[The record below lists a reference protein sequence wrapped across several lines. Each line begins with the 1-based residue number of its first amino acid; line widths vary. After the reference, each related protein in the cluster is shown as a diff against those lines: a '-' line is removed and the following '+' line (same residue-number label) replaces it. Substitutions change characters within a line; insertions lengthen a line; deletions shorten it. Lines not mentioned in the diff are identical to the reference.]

1 MKIFAYALRPYD
13 ELGYLDALS
22 RELGFEYDW
31 TADYPT
37 LENAGLAAGA
47 DGVCIITNPM
57 TPDLLAA
64 YRELDVRG
72 LATRSIGYDH
82 IDLLAARELGIRV
95 AHAAY
100 PPEGVANYAIMLM
113 LMALRKIK
121 LVMRCAAAQD
131 FSLAGKI
138 GRDHIDLLA
147 ARELGIRVAHAA
159 YPPEGVANYA
169 IMLMLMALRK
179 IKLVMRCA
187 AAQDFSL
194 AGKIGRDLSSCTV
207 GVVGTGAIG
216 ACVIRHLQGFGCRVL
231 ACDPVK
237 RDELRALATYVSL
250 PELLAASDVV
260 TLHAPGLPENHHMIG
275 GTELALMRQ
284 GAVLVNAARG
294 SLVDTGALV
303 EALESGRLGGAA
315 LDTIEHEEGLCYLD
329 RSRDALPNRDRAV
342 LSALPNVIVSPHMAF
357 YTDEDVAGMVR
368 SNVEALLAFAD
379 GGETPYEVR

>member
-64 YRELDVRG
+64 YRELGVRG

-113 LMALRKIK
+113 LMALRK
-121 LVMRCAAAQD
+121 V
-131 FSLAGKI
+131 
-138 GRDHIDLLA
+138 
-147 ARELGIRVAHAA
+147 
-159 YPPEGVANYA
+159 
-169 IMLMLMALRK
+169 
-179 IKLVMRCA
+179 KLVMRCA

-216 ACVIRHLQGFGCRVL
+216 ACVIRHLRGFGCRVL
-231 ACDPVK
+231 ACDPVE
-237 RDELRALATYVSL
+237 RDELRPLATYVSL

-275 GTELALMRQ
+275 RTELALMRQ
-284 GAVLVNAARG
+284 GSVLVNAARG

-303 EALESGRLGGAA
+303 EALESGHLGGAA